1 MGSFLHSLVDAVVG
15 FVEGWGYFGI
25 FVMMSVESSLVPFP
39 SEVAMIPAG
48 YLVAQGKMSAV
59 LALLA
64 AIAGSLIG
72 AIFNYVLALYL
83 GLPVLKRIGRYCFI
97 PADAFDRAEVY
108 FQKHGEITTFVGRLL
123 PAIRQLISIP
133 AGLARMNFAR
143 FLFYTG
149 LGAGLW
155 SAVLIAVGY
164 IAGKNEDAWRPL
176 LGQATGWILAG
187 LALLVAVYVLY
198 HFGKKR
204 NGRVTKE

>member
-108 FQKHGEITTFVGRLL
+108 FKKHGEITTFVGRLL

-155 SAVLIAVGY
+155 SAVLVGIGY

-176 LGQATGWILAG
+176 LGKATGWILVG
-187 LALLVAVYVLY
+187 LALLVGAYVLY

-204 NGRVTKE
+204 NGRDTKE